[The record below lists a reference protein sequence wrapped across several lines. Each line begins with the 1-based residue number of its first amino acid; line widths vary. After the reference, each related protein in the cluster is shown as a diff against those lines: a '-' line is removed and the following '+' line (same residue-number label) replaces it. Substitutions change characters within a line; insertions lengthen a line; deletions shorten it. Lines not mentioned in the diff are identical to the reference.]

1 MNVGDTYTMI
11 ARQNFCSG
19 YLNDLLSSHIYE
31 GLQSM
36 YNEATNIEKDNANV
50 LKCFQ
55 TFLKK
60 IPTWNEQTL
69 ENETER
75 IIKQSKNIEVLTQLV
90 HASIKTTFD
99 MITGMKSNS
108 ESETMKKI
116 YDNINFSKFV
126 HKVYIECAR
135 ELWNNPFLMYHNY
148 PPLELKRN
156 KKDTINLI
164 EKSISNVIKQLLPF
178 EIILD
183 LINNESRFERN
194 ESQTQNSEP
203 MQYGGIRDTPPHGIL
218 SHDTLSRDIKS
229 DTQNTHYTNNTQHT
243 KSDTQNTYYT
253 NNTQQT
259 NDTQNTYYTNN
270 TQQTKSDTQN
280 TYHTNNTHNSLH
292 ETNTKQDTQ
301 NTKSETNII
310 QHNEPELSKK
320 ELSNKILEILHKSS
334 EKKGGS
340 NNKSMK
346 SSRRESRNNSES
358 DLETSLSYK
367 PEKSEKNYQ
376 EIFSNKN
383 NNKPSNTKSGKTF
396 FNKYL
401 NI

>member
-218 SHDTLSRDIKS
+218 SHDILSHDTPRDTKS
-229 DTQNTHYTNNTQHT
+229 DTQNTH
-243 KSDTQNTYYT
+243 
-253 NNTQQT
+253 
-259 NDTQNTYYTNN
+259 YTNN

-280 TYHTNNTHNSLH
+280 TYHTNNTQHTNDTQNTYHTNNTQHTNDTHNSLR